1 MRILARS
8 YVLLLSF
15 LILLPIVS
23 EGQDQPNT
31 NTPKVTKQDPTSQ
44 DYAALAQLN
53 ETYGKIANLDVKAGT
68 MTLTIETAQQ
78 DPKNPQANALQQQ
91 LTQVQQQRLALEYQ
105 KYQMARNANAKQQ
118 ALLRYQALQQQML
131 ATAAMNTKMS
141 VISKDYDLDVMDTL
155 KVARKDV
162 AAKYDDEGE
171 LIKYKASELEKM
183 KSKDV
188 PGGYTASP
196 DDLQVGQKVK
206 LFLSPPKKKD
216 ARSGDASADAKTD
229 KSTSDGG
236 DAKSKQNVSSQAN
249 HAQVRMAMILE
260 DAPPPPD
267 SDNTKKKKK
276 NK

>member
-8 YVLLLSF
+8 FALLLSC
-15 LILLPIVS
+15 LIMLPMVS
-23 EGQDQPNT
+23 QGQDQPN

-53 ETYGKIANLDVKAGT
+53 EAYGKIANLDLKAGT

-118 ALLRYQALQQQML
+118 ALLRYQTLQQQML
-131 ATAAMNTKMS
+131 STAALNMKMS
-141 VISKDYDLDVMDTL
+141 LISKDYDLDVMDTL
-155 KVARKDV
+155 RVARKDV

-171 LIKYKASELEKM
+171 LIKYKPSELEKM

-188 PGGYTASP
+188 PGGYTATP

-216 ARSGDASADAKTD
+216 AKSSEASADANTD
-229 KSTSDGG
+229 KSKSDGG
-236 DAKSKQNVSSQAN
+236 DGKSKQNASSQAN
-249 HAQVRMAMILE
+249 HTQVRMAMILE

-267 SDNTKKKKK
+267 ADNTKKKKK